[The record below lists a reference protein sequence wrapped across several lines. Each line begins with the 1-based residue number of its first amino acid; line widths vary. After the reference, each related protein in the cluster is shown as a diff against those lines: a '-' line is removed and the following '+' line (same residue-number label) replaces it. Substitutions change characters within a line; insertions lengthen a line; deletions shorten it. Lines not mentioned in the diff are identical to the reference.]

1 VKRHPPSSP
10 APPAAL
16 PSPPHP
22 EAILLVEDKDVLR
35 EMVATALAKAGHAVE
50 SVPDGNRALERI
62 RARRFPVILTDLKLP
77 GPSGLEILRAAKEL
91 DDSVAVIVMTAYGS
105 VDDAVRAM
113 KEGALDFIQKP
124 FELPHLLLLVARA
137 FEEQAWRR
145 ENLLWREEVHTRY
158 GFPAIIGEDEA
169 LKEVEQAIRRVA
181 STNATVLLE
190 GESGTGKELFAH
202 AIHALSARRE
212 LPFVT
217 INCAA
222 IPEHLVENELFGHEK
237 GAFTGAGA
245 RKIGRA
251 ELANRG
257 SLFLDEIGELPPAAQ
272 SKLLRLIEEKTFER
286 IGGTQVIS
294 VDLRIITATNRKLQ
308 EAVEKKLFRDDLY
321 FRLAAF
327 PIQIPPLRA
336 RGRDVLALARHFL
349 ERFAREFG
357 KPALE
362 LSEPCQQKLLAY
374 SWPGNVRELSNAVE
388 RAVILA
394 SSSTIGPEDL
404 ALGFA
409 AAREDPMRPPGLSL
423 EGNLAEA
430 TERAVRAVER
440 AKITQALEESRGNRT
455 LAAEKL
461 NISTKTLLAK
471 MRAHGLDSR
480 PA

>member
-1 VKRHPPSSP
+1 MKRD
-10 APPAAL
+10 PPAAL
-16 PSPPHP
+16 PSTVPSRPVP
-22 EAILLVEDKDVLR
+22 ETLLLVEDKDVLR
-35 EMVATALAKAGHAVE
+35 EMVSTALHKAGYAVE
-50 SVPDGNRALERI
+50 EAPDGSTALRKI

-91 DDSVAVIVMTAYGS
+91 DESVAVIVMTAYGS
-105 VDDAVRAM
+105 IDDAVTAM

-124 FELPHLLLLVARA
+124 FEIPHLLLLVARA
-137 FEEQAWRR
+137 FEEQTWRR
-145 ENLLWREEVHTRY
+145 ENLLWREEAGSRY
-158 GFPAIIGEDEA
+158 EFPTIVGEDEG

-181 STNATVLLE
+181 ATEATVLLE

-202 AIHALSARRE
+202 AIHDLSPRRD

-257 SLFLDEIGELPPAAQ
+257 SLFLDEIGELPPPAQ
-272 SKLLRLIEEKTFER
+272 SKLLRLIEEKTFVR

-294 VDLRIITATNRKLQ
+294 VDLRIITATNRNLK

-327 PIQIPPLRA
+327 PIPIPPLRQ
-336 RGRDVLALARHFL
+336 RGRDVLALAGHFL
-349 ERFAREFG
+349 ERFTREFS
-357 KPALE
+357 KPHME
-362 LSEPCQQKLLAY
+362 LSAAARQKLLAY
-374 SWPGNVRELSNAVE
+374 SWPGNVRELSNALE
-388 RAVILA
+388 RAAILA
-394 SSSTIGPEDL
+394 SDSTIGADDL
-404 ALGFA
+404 VLGFQA
-409 AAREDPMRPPGLSL
+409 SRRDKPPRPEFDL
-423 EGNLAEA
+423 EGSLSEA

-440 AKITQALEESRGNRT
+440 AKIAQALEESRGNRT
-455 LAAEKL
+455 VAAEKL

-471 MRAHGLDSR
+471 MRAYALDS
-480 PA
+480 PEL